1 MGPDPVPERPKR
13 RRRPAA
19 SCAQEECGDGGA
31 SSSESSIFRCLTS
44 EVIFCS
50 VACHC
55 SQNARPICPSK
66 SDEYGEEDGEEEED
80 EAEDDGAAAGGGGG
94 L

>member
-1 MGPDPVPERPKR
+1 MGPDPVSERPKR
-13 RRRPAA
+13 GRPAA
-19 SCAQEECGDGGA
+19 CAQACGDGGA

-66 SDEYGEEDGEEEED
+66 SDEYGEEDEAEDGVED
-80 EAEDDGAAAGGGGG
+80 EAVDDGAAAGGGGG
-94 L
+94 GL